1 MVLRFS
7 HGQGQRRGRPR
18 TEQER
23 QEEVRRRPAPGS
35 RKADRAQAPE
45 AEGWEEVSKYELDD
59 DAVRML
65 LRNPDRL
72 PRALAQALQE
82 QTPPIE
88 PTKAGS
94 IAVTDDG
101 REFVRWC
108 NGTSHTSS
116 PWLDTMQH
124 GEDFYRWDQIT
135 SLKVIDTKEGPG

>member
-1 MVLRFS
+1 MS
-7 HGQGQRRGRPR
+7 
-18 TEQER
+18 T
-23 QEEVRRRPAPGS
+23 
-35 RKADRAQAPE
+35 
-45 AEGWEEVSKYELDD
+45 YELDD
-59 DAVRML
+59 DMVRAWLEGHPDGNFAGALREQL
-65 LRNPDRL
+65 L
-72 PRALAQALQE
+72 
-82 QTPPIE
+82 PIE

-101 REFVRWC
+101 REFVRRC